1 MKYIYLLLI
10 LLLTGCG
17 EATNKTNT
25 TEETAAI
32 EMEPNKSYSVYRG
45 DQLVKTTDDTR
56 ISIARTVREDETIV
70 VLLEGSAQIIRAR

>member
-32 EMEPNKSYSVYRG
+32 EMEPNKNYSVYRG